1 MVVWSSRLTSYLQT
15 SSLNVIEH
23 IFFDVEDLQITKGAC
38 DIEKDNQ
45 LWWCFLMFF
54 AYGLGYENP

>member
-45 LWWCFLMFF
+45 L
-54 AYGLGYENP
+54 